1 MCWEVNQSGSN
12 CSNASLSAPGMV
24 IIKWALNILWQINFI
39 PLQFAT
45 DRRLGIGAFNEVI
58 AMITDFVVFEKP

>member
-1 MCWEVNQSGSN
+1 
-12 CSNASLSAPGMV
+12 MV